1 MPRCSGSAVAEHP
14 TVRVDHREAV
24 EIGLAGALEIAEW
37 QHDAELGG
45 EPCKIRDK
53 WIAFEGMG
61 EREEFVDQHQVRSL
75 LLGLP
80 HEPFGMTPPLIEIEN
95 VAKFFGRDV
104 SAVRGAR
111 RCPWRLR
118 PMALGFL
125 RPTSGEVRY
134 KGVSLAR
141 LSSSAFRDFRRD
153 VQVVFQNPFETFNPF
168 YRVSHALEL
177 ALRLRGV
184 SPSSAEGKARM
195 DEALA
200 RVQLDPAQ
208 VLHRYSH
215 ELSGGQLQRISIA
228 RAILVSPKLIV
239 ADEAVS
245 MVDAS
250 LRVLIL
256 RYLLDLRTSSDVNV
270 LYITHDLSTL
280 STALQISD
288 ELLIAR
294 GGRIVERGRLR
305 R

>member
-1 MPRCSGSAVAEHP
+1 
-14 TVRVDHREAV
+14 
-24 EIGLAGALEIAEW
+24 
-37 QHDAELGG
+37 
-45 EPCKIRDK
+45 
-53 WIAFEGMG
+53 
-61 EREEFVDQHQVRSL
+61 
-75 LLGLP
+75 
-80 HEPFGMTPPLIEIEN
+80 
-95 VAKFFGRDV
+95 
-104 SAVRGAR
+104 
-111 RCPWRLR
+111 
-118 PMALGFL
+118 MALGFL

-153 VQVVFQNPFETFNPF
+153 VQAIFQNPFETFNPF
-168 YRVSHALEL
+168 YRVSHALDL

-208 VLHRYSH
+208 ALHRYSH

-256 RYLLDLRTSSDVNV
+256 RYLLDLRTGSDVNV
-270 LYITHDLSTL
+270 LYITHDL

>member
-1 MPRCSGSAVAEHP
+1 
-14 TVRVDHREAV
+14 
-24 EIGLAGALEIAEW
+24 
-37 QHDAELGG
+37 
-45 EPCKIRDK
+45 
-53 WIAFEGMG
+53 
-61 EREEFVDQHQVRSL
+61 
-75 LLGLP
+75 
-80 HEPFGMTPPLIEIEN
+80 
-95 VAKFFGRDV
+95 
-104 SAVRGAR
+104 
-111 RCPWRLR
+111 
-118 PMALGFL
+118 MALGFL

-153 VQVVFQNPFETFNPF
+153 VQAVFQNPFETFNPF
-168 YRVSHALEL
+168 YRVSRALDL

-184 SPSSAEGKARM
+184 SPSSAEGRARM

-200 RVQLDPAQ
+200 RVQLDRAQ

-270 LYITHDLSTL
+270 LYITHDLST
-280 STALQISD
+280 ALQISD

-294 GGRIVERGRLR
+294 GGRIVERGPPQEMIGAPRHEYTRLLVDAVPVPDPSGR
-305 R
+305 WIGSAGVARQ